1 MAELAAGAVTSLL
14 GVIRSEAR
22 LLRLVRSDVQFIKE
36 EMESMNSFLAHLAR
50 WAPPGGDH
58 DEQVRTWMNQVRLLA
73 QDCNNCID
81 LYLYRGNP
89 DIHRAKGGLRR
100 YLWWVPWFLHK
111 LVAQHRAAIQLRE
124 LKDRARD
131 VGERRLRYGVEVP
144 AKSAAGQS
152 TPVASHG
159 LTSAASLAP
168 SLTHAASPHPAGGYA
183 AGDDEEDGDDQPLAA
198 ALTDYSDQRALFSRT
213 LDDYVKAKLWEWRT
227 GFKPNAGE
235 TMSTVIVDP
244 KRALDAYA
252 VVYET
257 AVFHPGYKLNRG
269 YNRAVVIDIPAL
281 HPDYLPLRTKEILY
295 YILRELKLQ
304 HLPSQ
309 SQEQD
314 SDDSDGEEED
324 HESWQV
330 YFKKLH
336 IYREKKRVFKRIRE
350 NIKKMKIFEKLDKI
364 QSDMQT
370 RPPKGQQKKS
380 MDRQD
385 PNVHVLLK
393 KLLWSAAVA
402 SASQHEQLKNKEV
415 PKLTASDDTI
425 KAIAKKLKQHME
437 ADEQGGGEEEGGE
450 EKEGGAEV
458 GVEKEEHEAGG
469 KNEAAE
475 EEGSGG
481 EKGIVEEEYEGGVG
495 GVARNAVEEGESG
508 GEEGEKEIVQ
518 ESEGHEDDEDDES
531 DDYDYDYYDDDDD
544 DDQEQEERQHIG
556 PIYLD
561 EVQYVHILRK
571 VFPKT
576 SNNIKSTTK
585 QDANTILGED
595 QIKQIIHE
603 TKEEILRELQVNK
616 LDKFQES
623 GEASSQGQNTEAIFM
638 EIMKQKMDKLKL
650 ELKEQLK
657 IKGLVD
663 DIKHQLRRECPL
675 FILEVDDTVELPRWE
690 ETRNALTLLGCSAD
704 VLIVTTVK
712 DIKQAK
718 ECCYPQREPIDYSLA
733 GLYYDTVL
741 EITSKQKDEDN
752 YNPQIFR
759 NILEECEPHEDCMKI
774 FTHTIYINPR
784 RSSEE
789 LNKLYRNLQASPK
802 SFDIVA
808 RKMLKFSYSDMPKEY
823 KSCLLYLAIFPPGYK
838 IRRSTLIERW
848 VTEGLIFRDD
858 WPSSMH
864 RANRCFDELINRW
877 LIHPADIGARGMVKT
892 CMVNDPVHGFITK
905 IARKQHIVETR
916 LSHHLARH
924 FSVFNDLQL
933 RSSDKITGF
942 FERLS
947 TSSRVSLLKVLDL
960 EGCQCFGEKNQNYL
974 NDICSKMLLL
984 KYLSLKGTD
993 IKQLPS
999 KINNLRELEVLDIRE
1014 TKVPMNSTANVLLLK
1029 LKRLLAG
1036 HTYHSPRNS
1045 QAATAIGVKEL
1056 VSTVQIP
1063 HKIEKM
1069 VNIEVLHNVK
1079 ARSSHDL
1086 RDIGKLWQLRKLGV
1100 VIDDTSS
1107 HLKNFLRAVSDL
1119 HECLYSLSITLPMD
1133 ISEGVPSEQLPLSL
1147 KNHPKVLESL
1157 SICGTTQKVH
1167 LLPLFTK
1174 DDNNKLVKV
1183 TLSSTSLNQEIFE
1196 VLAKLPTLQ
1205 FVRLRDITSTESVL
1219 IFKEDEYK
1227 HLKYILVE
1235 GSSFTTIIFED
1246 GAAPELNNMVLSFT
1260 NINSVFGVKG
1270 LENLEAVEL
1279 RMRSS
1284 RSSNMGTL
1292 LSAFSNSNQISK
1304 LILRLEQG
1312 DEQIQNPIV
1321 FNEDDFPQLK
1331 LLTVDCSAI
1340 MDIVFNSGS
1349 ASKLERIVCSSLA
1362 SFSDLNNLPKLK
1374 ELQLNG
1380 DLVPN
1385 TVKEAIRNHKNKPML
1400 NHNKPEIQDQAK
1412 GEEQDEDED
1421 SARFPFCWKKHV

>member
-89 DIHRAKGGLRR
+89 DIHRSKGGLRR

-124 LKDRARD
+124 LKDGARD

-183 AGDDEEDGDDQPLAA
+183 AGDDEDGDDQPLVA
-198 ALTDYSDQRALFSRT
+198 ALTDYSDQRALLSRT

-227 GFKPNAGE
+227 EFKPNAGE

-304 HLPSQ
+304 HLSSQ

-336 IYREKKRVFKRIRE
+336 IYREKKRVFNRIRE
-350 NIKKMKIFEKLDKI
+350 NIKNMKIFEKLDKI

-393 KLLWSAAVA
+393 QLLWSAAVA

-415 PKLTASDDTI
+415 PKLSASDDTI

-450 EKEGGAEV
+450 EKEGGAE
-458 GVEKEEHEAGG
+458 
-469 KNEAAE
+469 
-475 EEGSGG
+475 
-481 EKGIVEEEYEGGVG
+481 
-495 GVARNAVEEGESG
+495 
-508 GEEGEKEIVQ
+508 
-518 ESEGHEDDEDDES
+518 
-531 DDYDYDYYDDDDD
+531 
-544 DDQEQEERQHIG
+544 
-556 PIYLD
+556 
-561 EVQYVHILRK
+561 
-571 VFPKT
+571 
-576 SNNIKSTTK
+576 
-585 QDANTILGED
+585 
-595 QIKQIIHE
+595 
-603 TKEEILRELQVNK
+603 
-616 LDKFQES
+616 
-623 GEASSQGQNTEAIFM
+623 
-638 EIMKQKMDKLKL
+638 KMDKLKL

-718 ECCYPQREPIDYSLA
+718 ECCYPQREPTDYSLA
-733 GLYYDTVL
+733 GLYYDIVL

-802 SFDIVA
+802 SFDIVP

-905 IARKQHIVETR
+905 IASKQHIVETR

-924 FSVFNDLQL
+924 FSVYNDLQL

-960 EGCQCFGEKNQNYL
+960 E
-974 NDICSKMLLL
+974 
-984 KYLSLKGTD
+984 
-993 IKQLPS
+993 
-999 KINNLRELEVLDIRE
+999 
-1014 TKVPMNSTANVLLLK
+1014 
-1029 LKRLLAG
+1029 
-1036 HTYHSPRNS
+1036 
-1045 QAATAIGVKEL
+1045 
-1056 VSTVQIP
+1056 
-1063 HKIEKM
+1063 
-1069 VNIEVLHNVK
+1069 
-1079 ARSSHDL
+1079 
-1086 RDIGKLWQLRKLGV
+1086 
-1100 VIDDTSS
+1100 
-1107 HLKNFLRAVSDL
+1107 
-1119 HECLYSLSITLPMD
+1119 
-1133 ISEGVPSEQLPLSL
+1133 
-1147 KNHPKVLESL
+1147 
-1157 SICGTTQKVH
+1157 
-1167 LLPLFTK
+1167 
-1174 DDNNKLVKV
+1174 
-1183 TLSSTSLNQEIFE
+1183 
-1196 VLAKLPTLQ
+1196 
-1205 FVRLRDITSTESVL
+1205 
-1219 IFKEDEYK
+1219 
-1227 HLKYILVE
+1227 
-1235 GSSFTTIIFED
+1235 
-1246 GAAPELNNMVLSFT
+1246 
-1260 NINSVFGVKG
+1260 VKG
-1270 LENLEAVEL
+1270 PENLEAVEL

-1292 LSAFSNSNQISK
+1292 KSAFSNSNQISK

-1312 DEQIQNPIV
+1312 NEQIQNPIV

-1385 TVKEAIRNHKNKPML
+1385 T
-1400 NHNKPEIQDQAK
+1400 
-1412 GEEQDEDED
+1412 
-1421 SARFPFCWKKHV
+1421 